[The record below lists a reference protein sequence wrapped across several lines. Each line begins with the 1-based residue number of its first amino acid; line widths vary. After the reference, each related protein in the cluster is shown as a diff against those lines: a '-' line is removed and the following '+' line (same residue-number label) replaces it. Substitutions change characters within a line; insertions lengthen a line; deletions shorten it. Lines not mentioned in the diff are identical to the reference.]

1 MQVILRA
8 DVENLGR
15 LGDVVTVKAGYGR
28 NYLLPQGM
36 AMPATKA
43 NLKVFELELKKL
55 QAEMDALRGTATE
68 LGERIKK
75 ADIVITMRV
84 GENDKLYGSVT
95 SAVIADAFA
104 EKGIE
109 IDRRRVII
117 DAPIRTIGEFPVRV
131 RLHADVVAEC
141 IIKVQPEE
149 HRYYEDEAVESAAEA
164 DAAASEEAAGEQSE

>member
-15 LGDVVTVKAGYGR
+15 LGDVVTVKPGYGR
-28 NYLLPQGM
+28 NFLLPQGM

-43 NLKVFELELKKL
+43 NLKVFELERKKL
-55 QAEMDALRGTATE
+55 QAEMDALRSAAGE

-75 ADIVITMRV
+75 ADITITMRV

-95 SAVIADAFA
+95 SAVIAAALA
-104 EKGIE
+104 EKGVE

-117 DAPIRTIGEFPVRV
+117 DAPIRTVGQFPVRA
-131 RLHADVVAEC
+131 RLHADVVVEFTVTVA
-141 IIKVQPEE
+141 PEE
-149 HRYYEDEAVESAAEA
+149 RHIEEEPVRTAPE
-164 DAAASEEAAGEQSE
+164 AASEEAVATEDGQSE